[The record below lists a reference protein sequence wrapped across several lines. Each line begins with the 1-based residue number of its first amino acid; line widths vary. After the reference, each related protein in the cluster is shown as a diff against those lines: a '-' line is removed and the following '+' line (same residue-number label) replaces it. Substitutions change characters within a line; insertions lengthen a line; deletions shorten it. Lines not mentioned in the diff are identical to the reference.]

1 MKFHAPPSEPEPGGA
16 HAPPNRTGIRHIAY
30 DVDDLHAVV
39 DRVRA
44 AGWDTLGEVV
54 DYQGQYLMRHLR
66 GPEGPLC

>member
-54 DYQGQYLMRHLR
+54 D
-66 GPEGPLC
+66 